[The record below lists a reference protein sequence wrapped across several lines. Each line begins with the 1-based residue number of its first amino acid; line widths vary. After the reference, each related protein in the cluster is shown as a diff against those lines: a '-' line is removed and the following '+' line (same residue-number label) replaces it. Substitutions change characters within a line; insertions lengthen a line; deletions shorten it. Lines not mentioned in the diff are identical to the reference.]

1 MGEREGEAGS
11 SSLAVGGDTP
21 LESIVVHING
31 DNTVVPVSGNEKKWL
46 EYIVN
51 GESFKNPHE
60 VIRTKIERVPA
71 MLRVVKKNRGCYDP
85 LVVSIGPYHFGNP
98 RLELMQQHKL
108 TMARQY
114 VNGDLRLLEE
124 SYQKVRRVAEA
135 AKQCYTDQISVAK
148 FNNEEFSQMMFLDA
162 CFLLQF
168 IYYIV
173 REEREALKMKN
184 NMIALIQRDLFLL
197 ENQIPFQLLNELSF
211 ESKFG
216 DESSKQT
223 MFNKFVTQIRS
234 LPPQSYKNNINNF
247 LSNLAFG
254 GRKGVQDVNVIAGK
268 FESEPAHL
276 LDLIRTNLFDKTV
289 LTQPPPRDCS
299 DWFSYRSAKELNA
312 VGIHFRPSK
321 TNRFTDVAF
330 QSGYLAGFLKLPPI
344 YIDDSTKSMLLNMVA
359 YESSLTGPD
368 DFGVSSYICLMNS
381 LLEHAE
387 DVKELR
393 SKGIL
398 LNFLGS
404 DQQVADLFNE
414 IADNLVSHPHAYAVV
429 KDRIEKHYKNRLN
442 IWLAEW
448 LHTHFTSPWTVL
460 AFIAAS
466 LALLFT
472 VIQTYQLFLPSK
484 TS

>member
-1 MGEREGEAGS
+1 MGEREGEASS
-11 SSLAVGGDTP
+11 SSLAGGAETP
-21 LESIVVHING
+21 LENIVVLING
-31 DNTVVPVSGNEKKWL
+31 DNTAVPVSENEKKWL
-46 EYIVN
+46 EYIVT
-51 GESFKNPHE
+51 GESFKNQHE

-71 MLRVVKKNRGCYDP
+71 MLREVKENSGCYDP

-114 VNGDLRLLEE
+114 VNGDLKLLEE
-124 SYQKVRRVAEA
+124 LYQKVRRVAEA
-135 AKQCYTDQISVAK
+135 AKRCYTDQSSVAK
-148 FNNEEFSQMMFLDA
+148 FNNEEFCQMMFLDA

-168 IYYIV
+168 IYCIV
-173 REEREALKMKN
+173 KEEREALKMKS
-184 NMIALIQRDLFLL
+184 NMRALVKRDLFLL

-216 DESSKQT
+216 DENSKQT
-223 MFNKFVTQIRS
+223 MLNKFVTQIRS
-234 LPPQSYKNNINNF
+234 LPPQSYKKNINDI
-247 LSNLAFG
+247 LGNLAFG
-254 GRKGVQDVNVIAGK
+254 GRKHVQNVNVIAGK

-276 LDLIRTNLFDKTV
+276 LDLIRTNLFDKAV
-289 LTQPPPRDCS
+289 LTQPPPRGCS
-299 DWFSYRSAKELNA
+299 DWFSYRSVKELKA

-330 QSGYLAGFLKLPPI
+330 QSGYLAGFLKLPQI

-359 YESSLTGPD
+359 YESSPNGPD
-368 DFGVSSYICLMNS
+368 DFGVSSYICLMDS
-381 LLEHAE
+381 LIDHAE
-387 DVKELR
+387 DVMELR
-393 SKGIL
+393 RKGIL

-414 IADNLVSHPHAYAVV
+414 IADNSVSHPHAYAVV
-429 KDRIEKHYKNRLN
+429 KDRIEKHYKSRLK

-460 AFIAAS
+460 AFIGAI
-466 LALLFT
+466 LALVLS
-472 VIQTYQLFLPSK
+472 VIQTYESMKQSNC
-484 TS
+484 

>member
-11 SSLAVGGDTP
+11 SSLAGGGETP
-21 LESIVVHING
+21 FESIVIHING
-31 DNTVVPVSGNEKKWL
+31 DNTAVPVSDNEKKWL
-46 EYIVN
+46 EHIVN
-51 GESFKNPHE
+51 GENFKNQHE

-71 MLRVVKKNRGCYDP
+71 MLREVKENSGCYDP

-98 RLELMQQHKL
+98 RLEIMQQHKL

-114 VNGDLRLLEE
+114 VNGDLKLLEE
-124 SYQKVRRVAEA
+124 LYQKVRRVAEA
-135 AKQCYTDQISVAK
+135 AKQCYTDQSSVAK
-148 FNNEEFSQMMFLDA
+148 FNNEEFCQMMFLDA

-168 IYYIV
+168 IYCIV
-173 REEREALKMKN
+173 REEREALKMKT
-184 NMIALIQRDLFLL
+184 NMIALVQRDLCLL
-197 ENQIPFQLLNELSF
+197 ENQIPFQLFNELSLK
-211 ESKFG
+211 SKFG
-216 DESSKQT
+216 DENSKQT
-223 MFNKFVTQIRS
+223 VLNKFATQIRS
-234 LPPQSYKNNINNF
+234 LPPQSHKKNINDF
-247 LSNLAFG
+247 LCNLAFG

-268 FESEPAHL
+268 FESEPPHL

-289 LTQPPPRDCS
+289 LTQPPPPDCS
-299 DWFSYRSAKELNA
+299 DWFSYRSAKELKA
-312 VGIHFRPSK
+312 VGIHFRPSR

-330 QSGYLAGFLKLPPI
+330 QSGYVAGLLKLPPI

-359 YESSLTGPD
+359 YESSPNGPD
-368 DFGVSSYICLMNS
+368 DFGVSSYICLMDS
-381 LLEHAE
+381 LIDHED

-429 KDRIEKHYKNRLN
+429 KDRIEKHYKNRLK

-466 LALLFT
+466 LALFLT
-472 VIQTYQLFLPSK
+472 VIQTYQSFLPSK
-484 TS
+484 NS

>member
-1 MGEREGEAGS
+1 MGEKEGEAGS
-11 SSLAVGGDTP
+11 SSLPGGGDTP
-21 LESIVVHING
+21 LEGIVVHING
-31 DNTVVPVSGNEKKWL
+31 DNTAVPVSGNEKKWL

-60 VIRTKIERVPA
+60 VVRTQIERVPA

-114 VNGDLRLLEE
+114 VNGDLKLLEE

-168 IYYIV
+168 IYCIV

-184 NMIALIQRDLFLL
+184 NMIALVQRDLFLL

-216 DESSKQT
+216 DENSKQT
-223 MFNKFVTQIRS
+223 MLNKFVTQIRS
-234 LPPQSYKNNINNF
+234 PPPQSYKKNINNF

-268 FESEPAHL
+268 FESEPAQL

-299 DWFSYRSAKELNA
+299 DWY
-312 VGIHFRPSK
+312 H
-321 TNRFTDVAF
+321 T
-330 QSGYLAGFLKLPPI
+330 GFLKLPPI

-359 YESSLTGPD
+359 YESSLNGPD

-429 KDRIEKHYKNRLN
+429 KDRIEKHYKNRLK

-466 LALLFT
+466 LALFLT
-472 VIQTYQLFLPSK
+472 VIQTYQSFMPSK
-484 TS
+484 NS